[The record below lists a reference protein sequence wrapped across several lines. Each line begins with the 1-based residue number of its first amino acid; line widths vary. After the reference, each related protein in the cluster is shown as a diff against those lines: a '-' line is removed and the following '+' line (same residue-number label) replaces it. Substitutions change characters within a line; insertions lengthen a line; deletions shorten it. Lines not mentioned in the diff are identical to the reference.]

1 MLWTKE
7 EDAILEGL
15 KSMDSSEY
23 KLLLKLKGISSI
35 KKRIIY
41 NSIKLPFVVVWL
53 QDICSFAAED
63 TEPG

>member
-41 NSIKLPFVVVWL
+41 NSIKLPFVVV
-53 QDICSFAAED
+53 
-63 TEPG
+63 